1 MSLCHIL
8 TPHREHMFRGATGCT
23 KELSHD
29 GPHNA
34 VLEDG
39 TVIEWET
46 DWDCEC
52 CVDEEIPDMCFTW
65 KEIPDEG
72 KTG

>member
-1 MSLCHIL
+1 MSLCHTL
-8 TPHREHMFRGATGCT
+8 PPSYEQRFRGAEGCT
-23 KELSHD
+23 KDIAHD

-34 VLEDG
+34 VLRDG
-39 TVIEWET
+39 AVIEWET